1 MSLSSLRLQCLQ
13 GGTEDSQPL
22 KLLLGYRYP
31 DISARADQLT
41 GQHQNGQSGK
51 THPTQNR
58 LHRGTLEVRDDVC
71 ASSSAWM
78 VLSVNPPNTEAIK
91 TYNIHE
97 FYHRQTIQLLTFTE
111 VVYLCDTQSVT
122 AACSI
127 KSELNPYFFMKLCSC
142 FHQLPLLICKLWIKD
157 KLQLQQRKSTPNS

>member
-1 MSLSSLRLQCLQ
+1 M
-13 GGTEDSQPL
+13 
-22 KLLLGYRYP
+22 
-31 DISARADQLT
+31 
-41 GQHQNGQSGK
+41 
-51 THPTQNR
+51 
-58 LHRGTLEVRDDVC
+58 RDDVC

-78 VLSVNPPNTEAIK
+78 VLSVNPPHTEAIK

-97 FYHRQTIQLLTFTE
+97 AGRQLLTFTE

-157 KLQLQQRKSTPNS
+157 KLQL